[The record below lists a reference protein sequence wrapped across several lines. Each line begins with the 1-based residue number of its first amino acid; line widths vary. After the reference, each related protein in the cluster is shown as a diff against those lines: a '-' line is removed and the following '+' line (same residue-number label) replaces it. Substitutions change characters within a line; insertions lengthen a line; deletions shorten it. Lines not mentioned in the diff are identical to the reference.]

1 MKSDKTQV
9 TIKTYDSIVP
19 DFLEY
24 YDHGKSEVQ
33 FKEQLDFV
41 AAQLP
46 RGARILD
53 AACGLG
59 LQARYLSNLGFDV
72 VAIDAS
78 ANMIAQAKTFA
89 PKCTF
94 KVVDIRKLNF
104 PPKSFDAVISFAT
117 LIHLDDNDCKKVMQN
132 FHKLLKPDGVLLVNV
147 KEHLEGEKE
156 VIVEEPL
163 NPELKTYFNR
173 YSKNF
178 IRDIFINDLK
188 MTFLKEFNAGLFKP
202 AAMEENSKGKIA
214 KTQNQFTI
222 IARK

>member
-1 MKSDKTQV
+1 
-9 TIKTYDSIVP
+9 VP
-19 DFLEY
+19 EFLEY
-24 YDHGKSEVQ
+24 YDYGKSEVQ
-33 FKEQLDFV
+33 FREQLDFL
-41 AAQLP
+41 ATLLP
-46 RGARILD
+46 RGAKILD

-59 LQARYLSNLGFDV
+59 LQAKYLSGLGYEV

-78 ANMIAQAKTFA
+78 KNMIAQAKNFA

-94 KVVDIRKLNF
+94 KIMDIRKMDF
-104 PPKSFDAVISFAT
+104 SPKSFDAIISFAT
-117 LIHLDDNDCKKVMQN
+117 LIHVDDSDCKKVIQN
-132 FHKLLKPDGVLLVNV
+132 FYEYLKPNGILLVNV

-173 YSKNF
+173 YSKKF
-178 IRDIFINDLK
+178 ILDVLTKDLR

-202 AAMEENSKGKIA
+202 AAMEENTDGKIA
-214 KTQNQFTI
+214 KTQNQFSI